1 MIFIPGVALGDVIVP
16 IGTQSVPKMCNIIPS
31 GTIQF
36 VAVFEAANYT
46 CERGYYLPQAS
57 ETCVICPA
65 NHFCPGGDYIYSET
79 DTQGLFDCESGAY
92 APAGMWDVAQC
103 GRRLHI
109 DNAVIYMGRIK
120 RTNPAL
126 HLDIDHD
133 GVADY
138 YANLTKYD
146 VPMSN
151 STDKKL
157 KIKLDGVVYSVYDDT
172 INLDEYISK

>member
-1 MIFIPGVALGDVIVP
+1 MPSVVLADVVVP

-31 GTIQF
+31 GTMQF
-36 VAVFEAANYT
+36 VAVFEPTVYKCTGGYFLDANS
-46 CERGYYLPQAS
+46 S
-57 ETCVICPA
+57 ECIMCPPD
-65 NHFCPGGDYIYSET
+65 HYCPGGDYIYSET

-172 INLDEYISK
+172 INPDEYISK